1 MYFWCG
7 LSCWLLSCWSFG
19 SETSFCPRYCR
30 MNLITV
36 RPYSWSVSCMTI
48 GTATAI
54 AAKIN
59 PKRTVR
65 SRLLQQQQQPL
76 LPHVLMLV
84 AEVFYNQT
92 FGLGRMWKNGGFGRS
107 LICSQF
113 FWEKT
118 AKHYNLIS
126 HFFCFKYSF
135 WFSAAQ

>member
-1 MYFWCG
+1 
-7 LSCWLLSCWSFG
+7 
-19 SETSFCPRYCR
+19 

-113 FWEKT
+113 FWENT
-118 AKHYNLIS
+118 AKLYNLIS
-126 HFFCFKYSF
+126 HFFCFKYSLV
-135 WFSAAQ
+135 FSCAVMLYCSKRKSCIGTVVLSASVTTIHEQQLC

>member
-1 MYFWCG
+1 
-7 LSCWLLSCWSFG
+7 
-19 SETSFCPRYCR
+19 

-48 GTATAI
+48 GTATAM

-84 AEVFYNQT
+84 AKVTEVFYNQT
-92 FGLGRMWKNGGFGRS
+92 FGLGRM
-107 LICSQF
+107 
-113 FWEKT
+113 
-118 AKHYNLIS
+118 
-126 HFFCFKYSF
+126 
-135 WFSAAQ
+135 